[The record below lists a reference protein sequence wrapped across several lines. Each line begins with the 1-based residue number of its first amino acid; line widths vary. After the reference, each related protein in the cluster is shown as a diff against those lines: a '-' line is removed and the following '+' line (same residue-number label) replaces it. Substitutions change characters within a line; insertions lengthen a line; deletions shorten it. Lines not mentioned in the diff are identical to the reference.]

1 MNKRIEEKQIIFE
14 SLKEALLLLL
24 ENDSFAK
31 ISIIK
36 LVKRA
41 GIARSTFYKY
51 FNDKEDLVRFLIQD
65 EMREFDEQF
74 HPKTIEE
81 RYESKYINEVWHY
94 LLKNKRAI
102 EGVAKAGLS
111 HLYLE
116 EINKHLLELFPYRMT
131 SKEMINLYGL
141 AGAQYNIIF
150 NLFLP
155 RSN

>member
-31 ISIIK
+31 ISITK

-51 FNDKEDLVRFLIQD
+51 FNDKDLVRFLIQD

-81 RYESKYINEVWHY
+81 RYESKYINEV
-94 LLKNKRAI
+94 
-102 EGVAKAGLS
+102 
-111 HLYLE
+111 
-116 EINKHLLELFPYRMT
+116 
-131 SKEMINLYGL
+131 
-141 AGAQYNIIF
+141 
-150 NLFLP
+150 
-155 RSN
+155 

>member
-31 ISIIK
+31 ISITK

-51 FNDKEDLVRFLIQD
+51 FNEKEDLVRFLIQD

-81 RYESKYINEVWHY
+81 RYESKYINEV
-94 LLKNKRAI
+94 
-102 EGVAKAGLS
+102 
-111 HLYLE
+111 
-116 EINKHLLELFPYRMT
+116 
-131 SKEMINLYGL
+131 
-141 AGAQYNIIF
+141 
-150 NLFLP
+150 
-155 RSN
+155 